1 MQIFLWRSL
10 VIIFLVLAFIG
21 VLLPGLPTTVFLILA
36 AWAAS
41 KGWPAIENWLVNHP
55 RYGHLIREWRANRTI
70 PRKAKIIAIL
80 MMLCSGA
87 LMVFTN
93 APLIVKVFT
102 DGVMLIVAIWMWTR
116 PEPQQQL
123 EENSST
129 QESKSAEDSNN
140 NK

>member
-93 APLIVKVFT
+93 APLMVKVFT

-123 EENSST
+123 EKNSST
-129 QESKSAEDSNN
+129 QESKSAEESNN